1 VFAGIQPS
9 IEVRGI
15 AREGDVTD
23 AESVESSF
31 PGQRDQ
37 RVLELE
43 ERVGSFGGV
52 GHAASIIRAMNRPTA
67 IYTAAQVRALDAW
80 EIEKRRVPGFTL
92 MTRAAEG
99 ALKILRARWPQAK
112 RLAVVCGAGNNGGDG
127 YVLARLAREAGLEAL
142 VLAAAPP
149 DKLGGDARRAQEEWL
164 ATGGSAHPFAADAL
178 SGSDLIV
185 DALLGIGLTG
195 APRPETLAVIRAI
208 NAAKRPV
215 LALDIPSGVDADSGA
230 VSEAAV
236 RAEITLCFVA
246 LKSGLFLGAGPEHAG
261 VVLLDD
267 LGVVAPAQPKFTPLM
282 RRIDQ
287 AELAASLPR
296 RARESHKGSNGR
308 VLIIGGG
315 AGMPGA
321 LRLAGEAA
329 LRAGAGLVTVA
340 GAVEN
345 LGSVTGTR
353 PELIYLPISHDTDLD
368 EALRAADVLAVGPG
382 LGMGSWAQRL
392 WAAVKGV
399 SGKPVVVDADALNLL
414 AMRPG
419 TLSPDWIITPHPGEA
434 GRLLGIDAR
443 AVQADRLGTA
453 RELHAR
459 YGAVTVLKGAGTLV
473 ASGPAGAAELAI
485 CERGNPGMATAGMG
499 DVLTGVIAALRAQFG
514 DSALAA
520 RVGVLVHAL
529 AGDSAAQGGQ
539 RGLIASDVIRE
550 LRGWVNP

>member
-1 VFAGIQPS
+1 
-9 IEVRGI
+9 
-15 AREGDVTD
+15 
-23 AESVESSF
+23 
-31 PGQRDQ
+31 
-37 RVLELE
+37 
-43 ERVGSFGGV
+43 
-52 GHAASIIRAMNRPTA
+52 MNRPTA
-67 IYTAAQVRALDAW
+67 IYSAAQVRALDAW

-127 YVLARLAREAGLEAL
+127 YVLARLARDVGLEAL

-149 DKLGGDARRAQEEWL
+149 DKLSGDARRAQEEWL

-195 APRPETLAVIRAI
+195 APRPETLSVIRAI

-215 LALDIPSGVDADSGA
+215 LALDVPSGVDADSGA
-230 VSEAAV
+230 VAEAAV
-236 RAEITLCFVA
+236 RAEITVCFVA

-267 LGVVAPAQPKFTPLM
+267 LGVVAPAQPKFAPLM

-287 AELAASLPR
+287 GELAASLPR

-315 AGMPGA
+315 TGMPGA

-329 LRAGAGLVTVA
+329 LRVGAGLVTVA
-340 GAVEN
+340 GAEEN
-345 LGSVTGTR
+345 LVPVTGTR

-368 EALRAADVLAVGPG
+368 EALRVTDVLAIGPG
-382 LGMGSWAQRL
+382 LGTGAWAQRL
-392 WAAVKGV
+392 WGVVKGV

-414 AMRPG
+414 AMSPAK
-419 TLSPDWIITPHPGEA
+419 LSPEWIITPHPGEA

-443 AVQADRLGTA
+443 AVQSDRLGAA
-453 RELHAR
+453 RALHAR

-473 ASGPAGAAELAI
+473 ASGPAGNAELAI

-499 DVLTGVIAALRAQFG
+499 DVLTGIIAGLRAQFG

-539 RGLIASDVIRE
+539 RGLVASDVIGE